1 MTNDATRASSS
12 ADTSARRR
20 PALEIAVTSAAGAV
34 TARDGGADRVEL
46 CSALELGGVTPS
58 QGLVE
63 AAVATGVPVHA
74 LVRCRP
80 GGFAYDADELDVMVR
95 EIRALVRSG
104 VAGVVVG
111 ALREDGSLDVDAL
124 RWFVEAALDAAAP
137 RHRVA
142 GPQDVAEVPPRGV
155 GSARVPGVSP
165 LEPRTLVSRPLEP
178 RPLEPRPLE
187 PRTLEPRPLE
197 PRPLEIT
204 VHRAVDRAADPVAA
218 VTALA
223 GLGVTRVLTS
233 GGSSTVGAGLASGVL
248 PRLVEVAGDVQV
260 MAGGGVQLGDVPA
273 LVAAGVDAVHLS
285 AKRARAVRA
294 FSSRSGTTVSLGTE
308 ASTDSWFETDHDL
321 VRAAR
326 HALDQ
331 A

>member
-12 ADTSARRR
+12 ADPSARRR

-137 RHRVA
+137 RDRVA

-165 LEPRTLVSRPLEP
+165 LEPRTLESL
-178 RPLEPRPLE
+178 PLE
-187 PRTLEPRPLE
+187 PRTLE

-285 AKRARAVRA
+285 AKRVRAVRA
-294 FSSRSGTTVSLGTE
+294 SSSRSGTTVSLGTE